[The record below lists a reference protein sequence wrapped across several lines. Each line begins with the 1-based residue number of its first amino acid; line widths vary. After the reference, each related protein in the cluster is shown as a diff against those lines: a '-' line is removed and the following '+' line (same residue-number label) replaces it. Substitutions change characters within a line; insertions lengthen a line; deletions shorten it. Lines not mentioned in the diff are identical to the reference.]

1 MQIHKLAVVAVTAA
15 ALLVP
20 TAATAAGLSGPYFG
34 GSYGQYK
41 FKDNN
46 LNENDTLWKA
56 FVGGQFN
63 NWLGVEAGYVA
74 MDRAANQGS
83 SFEAEG
89 FTAAA
94 LLSFPLAQKS
104 SFYVKGGGF
113 WWDAER
119 RGSVNTDRSHGD
131 PFYGAGF
138 RIGLSEHFSLRLEYE
153 RYEVVDTDIDT
164 ASIGLQAN
172 F

>member
-1 MQIHKLAVVAVTAA
+1 MRLRTLITALGLGATTVSPLAMSAELT
-15 ALLVP
+15 
-20 TAATAAGLSGPYFG
+20 GPYFG
-34 GSYGQYK
+34 GSYGLYR
-41 FKDNN
+41 FDN
-46 LNENDTLWKA
+46 LGLDEEDTMWKA
-56 FVGGQFN
+56 FIGAHLN
-63 NWLGVEAGYVA
+63 NWLGIEGGYVF
-74 MDRAANQGS
+74 MDRAENQGS

-94 LLSFPLAQKS
+94 LITFPIAQKS
-104 SFYVKGGGF
+104 AFFIKGGGF
-113 WWDAER
+113 WWDAET
-119 RGSVNTDRSHGD
+119 RGAVNTNRSNSD

-138 RIGLSEHFSLRLEYE
+138 RIGLAENFSLRLEYE